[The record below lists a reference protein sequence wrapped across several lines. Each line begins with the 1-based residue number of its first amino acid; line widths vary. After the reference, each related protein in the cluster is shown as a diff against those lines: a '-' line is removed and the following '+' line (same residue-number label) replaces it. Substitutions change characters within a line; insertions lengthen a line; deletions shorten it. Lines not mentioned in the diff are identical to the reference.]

1 MILTENGVLKLMQ
14 RIKSFITSQLN
25 TKANS
30 VHTHSISEIDDLS
43 TLSMGGGV
51 YSKSEVD
58 TLLTGKADTSHT
70 HTKSQIADFPTIPS
84 KTSDLTN
91 DLGFISSEIDSMG
104 EGWVRFKCGLQI
116 CWGTIILRSAC
127 SLTWGVLY
135 DTSNMSGS
143 YAKSFV
149 EIPSVSACGS
159 IGNSAGAYASML
171 ECNVATGSTT
181 STPMFN
187 LCRPA
192 AVNEVLN
199 CAVRYTAIGRWK

>member
-1 MILTENGVLKLMQ
+1 
-14 RIKSFITSQLN
+14 
-25 TKANS
+25 
-30 VHTHSISEIDDLS
+30 
-43 TLSMGGGV
+43 MGGSSATTGAYV
-51 YSKSEVD
+51 QVQGSTNSGGAGFFNIVATDGTNSKQLQGRPSGNLFWDSKEVERVQASSFGA
-58 TLLTGKADTSHT
+58 TGY
-70 HTKSQIADFPTIPS
+70 
-84 KTSDLTN
+84 
-91 DLGFISSEIDSMG
+91 M
-104 EGWVRFKCGLQI
+104 RFVSGLQI

-181 STPMFN
+181 STPRFS

-199 CAVRYTAIGRWK
+199 CVVRYTAIGRWK